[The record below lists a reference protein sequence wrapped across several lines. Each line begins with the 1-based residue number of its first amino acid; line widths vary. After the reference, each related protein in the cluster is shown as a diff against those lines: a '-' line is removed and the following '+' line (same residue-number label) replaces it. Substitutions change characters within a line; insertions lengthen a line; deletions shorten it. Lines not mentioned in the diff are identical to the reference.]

1 MWCFSAG
8 ASVYNIKLFLMILPQ
23 RISVKKNDKLLH
35 KSGGGEMKKLNE
47 IH

>member
-1 MWCFSAG
+1 MFFCRSI
-8 ASVYNIKLFLMILPQ
+8 SIQYKTFLNDIFTK
-23 RISVKKNDKLLH
+23 IIGFKKNDKLLH